1 MKRNTPYALLAVL
14 LACCLAACDDI
25 AEDERFSSEPIAFE
39 PSKNVLIEDF
49 TGQNCLNCP
58 NAADATHA
66 LQELYGEE
74 HVIAVAI
81 HGGELTLPLP
91 YDNPYQLATETGNE
105 YNRHWG
111 VTSWPSGMVDRTG
124 GLLEYTSWS
133 ARAVQRLQQEATLKL
148 HAATDYDAA
157 TRRLSVSITAEA
169 DDLPDATLQVWLV
182 EDSITG
188 LQRMPDGTMNRSYLH
203 NHVFRAALNGDYGE
217 PLAETATLT
226 AYTVPEN
233 YDPQHLAI
241 VAFAWN
247 EAAGVLQAT
256 RQPLT
261 RKE

>member
-1 MKRNTPYALLAVL
+1 MKRNAPYALL
-14 LACCLAACDDI
+14 LALASFSLAACDDI
-25 AEDERFSSEPIAFE
+25 AEDERFSPDPIAFE
-39 PSKNVLIEDF
+39 PTKNVLIEDF

-58 NAADATHA
+58 NAADATRA

-91 YDNPYQLATETGNE
+91 YDSPYQLATQTGNE
-105 YNRHWG
+105 YNEHWG
-111 VTSWPSGMVDRTG
+111 VTTWPCGMVDRTG

-133 ARAVQRLQQEATLKL
+133 ARAVQRLQQEAALKL
-148 HAATDYDAA
+148 HATADYDAA
-157 TRRLSVSITAEA
+157 TRSLDVSISAQA
-169 DDLPDATLQVWLV
+169 DELPDATLQVWLV

-203 NHVFRAALNGDYGE
+203 NHVFRAALNGDYGA
-217 PLAETATLT
+217 PLAQTATLT
-226 AYTVPEN
+226 TYTVPEN
-233 YDPQHLAI
+233 YDPRHLAI

-247 EAAGVLQAT
+247 NTGGVLQVT

-261 RKE
+261 AGE